1 MAAGC
6 DWESGSVYKHSRF
19 QIAPGS
25 FNDYSGQC
33 VGGRIRQKD
42 EVEALRVLAG
52 NRNRASQVD
61 ESPTDTARAKGIRKV
76 AEM

>member
-42 EVEALRVLAG
+42 EVEALRMPAANSNWTG
-52 NRNRASQVD
+52 QIDAC
-61 ESPTDTARAKGIRKV
+61 PTDAAATKRI
-76 AEM
+76 